1 MFNINYLKQVGKF
14 WFIPLVLI
22 VFSSCT
28 DVDETINSQ
37 VTPDQFFQNEQQFT
51 SALGDAYAILGTG
64 GGSAPGFGGH
74 NGFTSMYEIS
84 ADQVLIPHKGP
95 DWFDGGQWLRMHQH
109 EFKYDEASIN
119 GTWLFM
125 FSGINSS
132 NRLIAQF
139 ERLIEDGSV
148 DEELATGFIAE
159 LEVLRSF
166 YYLKLL
172 DAFGNVPIL
181 TSFEGVEDPANNSN
195 FQAGRTEVF
204 EFVEKSITD
213 NLDKLSTDVG
223 STVGRMNKFVAH
235 MMLARLYMNAEVY
248 IEEPKWQEALDQLN
262 AVEDGGYSLADNYS
276 ANFVT
281 NNSGSPEI
289 IFAVPY
295 DNVNLTGFNLH
306 QMTLHYQQQ
315 AKFQMQ
321 SQPWNGYST
330 LSEFYNSH
338 IDPEQNLGPE
348 GDVIGLDGLPTEGVL
363 DDRLANFSVGL
374 QEDNSGN
381 VITDASF
388 ATTNDA
394 SDVQRGTVDESPK
407 LRLTPKLD
415 ELEPN
420 ANRQAGARITKY
432 EIEPG
437 ALPDLNNDF
446 VIYRYADVL
455 LLKAEALMRLNSEND
470 PMALQYVNQIR
481 ERAGVTPFTNLT
493 FDKLLA
499 ERGREMFYEVTR
511 RSDLIRF
518 DGKEGATRFNDTW
531 TFKDEVSGDYRNV
544 FPIPQDQLE
553 ANSNLFQNPEYTG
566 R

>member
-1 MFNINYLKQVGKF
+1 MFNINHLKKAGKY

-28 DVDETINSQ
+28 DVEETINTE

-64 GGSAPGFGGH
+64 GGSAPGFGAH
-74 NGFTSMYEIS
+74 NGLTSMYEVS
-84 ADQVLIPHKGP
+84 GDQVLIPHRGP

-109 EFKYDEASIN
+109 QFQVDEVSIN
-119 GTWLFM
+119 NAWVFM

-159 LEVLRSF
+159 LEVLRAF
-166 YYLKLL
+166 YYMQLL
-172 DAFGNVPIL
+172 DTFGNVPVL
-181 TSFEGVEDPANNSN
+181 TSFEGVEDPPNNSN

-204 EFVEKSITD
+204 NFVESSVTE

-223 STVGRMNKFVAH
+223 ATFGRMNKFVGH

-248 IEEPKWQEALDQLN
+248 IGEPMWEEALEQLN
-262 AVEDGGYSLADNYS
+262 LVSEGGYSLADSYS
-276 ANFVT
+276 ANFAT

-289 IFAVPY
+289 ILAIPY
-295 DNVNLTGFNLH
+295 DNVNLTGFNLG

-315 AKFQMQ
+315 STFQLQ

-338 IDPEQNLGPE
+338 IDPEQNPGPQGE
-348 GDVIGLDGLPTEGVL
+348 VIGLDGQPTTGTL
-363 DDRLANFSVGL
+363 DDRLSNFSAGQQVSATGDPI
-374 QEDNSGN
+374 E
-381 VITDASF
+381 DASF
-388 ATTNDA
+388 EVTNDE
-394 SDVQRGTVDESPK
+394 SDEQRGTVDEDPVVV
-407 LRLTPKLD
+407 LTPELD

-420 ANRQAGARITKY
+420 ANRQAGARILKY
-432 EIEPG
+432 EIEQG

-446 VIYRYADVL
+446 IIYRYADVL
-455 LLKAEALMRLNSEND
+455 LLKAEARMRMNSEND
-470 PMALQYVNQIR
+470 AMALQYVNRIR
-481 ERAGVTPFTNLT
+481 ERAGVQGFETLT

-499 ERGREMFYEVTR
+499 ERGREMFYEITR

-518 DGKEGATRFNDTW
+518 EGKEGETRFNDSW
-531 TFKDEVSGDYRNV
+531 RFKDVSPEFRNV
-544 FPIPQDQLE
+544 YPIPLDQLE
-553 ANSNLFQNPEYTG
+553 SNPNLNQNPGY
-566 R
+566 